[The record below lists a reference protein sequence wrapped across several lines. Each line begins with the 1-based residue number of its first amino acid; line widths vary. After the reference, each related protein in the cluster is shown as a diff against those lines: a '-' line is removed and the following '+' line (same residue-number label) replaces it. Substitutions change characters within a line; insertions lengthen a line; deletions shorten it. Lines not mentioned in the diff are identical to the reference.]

1 MEILRVNSYDITLRD
16 LAELEHYE
24 NLEEAHL
31 HWSRGPSAEKVLVM
45 LKRFTNWRRLTLKKK
60 NISFGI
66 QRPLGFHNETE
77 TNDISVRKADLGW
90 QVIKWSPQPKVRV
103 GAKTICDQQCIR
115 PRVLRPRRS
124 PREGGPVT

>member
-77 TNDISVRKADLGW
+77 TIDISVRKADLGW
-90 QVIKWSPQPKVRV
+90 QVIKWSPSTE
-103 GAKTICDQQCIR
+103 GACWR
-115 PRVLRPRRS
+115 ENHLRPAVHPPTRPEAS
-124 PREGGPVT
+124 KVSA